1 MDVSE
6 RISGCEHP
14 GGCTLDEFADRSE
27 RYRPITKEVFLFM
40 II

>member
-27 RYRPITKEVFLFM
+27 RYRPISQGV
-40 II
+40 